1 MLKYIFKRIIWMPVL
16 LLMVSLIVFFLG
28 VYGPGDPVE
37 VQLGNNYDQESAD
50 RIREKMG
57 LNDPVVIQWLN
68 YVRKAAVGD
77 FGESYVFKNREVS
90 ELLIPKLIVS
100 AKLNII
106 SFVIAIAI
114 GTPLG
119 FYAAVH
125 NGTVRDPIVVIFS
138 LVFYA
143 MPVFFTAPFL
153 ILIFALQLDLVPAAG
168 WGGVFDK
175 RIILPAITIGIPG
188 AAVFVRLIR
197 SSMIE
202 VLDTDYVKLA
212 RAKGVSEN
220 KVLWKHAFRNAMLP
234 VVTIMGFSLAGLF
247 GGSLIVEI
255 LFGIPGVGRI
265 SLDSVYSRDYP
276 VIMAIVLLGSSAVVV
291 ANLIIDFLYTLVDPR
306 IELQ

>member
-57 LNDPVVIQWLN
+57 LNDPVVFQWLN

-106 SFVIAIAI
+106 SFVIAIVI

-125 NGTVRDPIVVIFS
+125 
-138 LVFYA
+138 L
-143 MPVFFTAPFL
+143 
-153 ILIFALQLDLVPAAG
+153 
-168 WGGVFDK
+168 
-175 RIILPAITIGIPG
+175 
-188 AAVFVRLIR
+188 
-197 SSMIE
+197 
-202 VLDTDYVKLA
+202 
-212 RAKGVSEN
+212 
-220 KVLWKHAFRNAMLP
+220 
-234 VVTIMGFSLAGLF
+234 
-247 GGSLIVEI
+247 SLIHI
-255 LFGIPGVGRI
+255 
-265 SLDSVYSRDYP
+265 
-276 VIMAIVLLGSSAVVV
+276 
-291 ANLIIDFLYTLVDPR
+291 
-306 IELQ
+306 